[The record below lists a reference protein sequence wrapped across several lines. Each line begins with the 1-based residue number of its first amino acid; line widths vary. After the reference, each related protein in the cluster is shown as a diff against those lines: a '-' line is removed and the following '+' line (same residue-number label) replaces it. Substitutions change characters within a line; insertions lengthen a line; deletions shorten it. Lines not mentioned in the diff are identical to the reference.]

1 MSALAVAPADN
12 ATSTVRQIVH
22 RSRGQ
27 THGPITRLMSPGDL
41 GEVLKPFVFLDLFD
55 NGGKPT
61 SGFGLHPHSGIATLT
76 YIAEG
81 SVGYED
87 TNGAKGVLEAGAV
100 EWMQAGG
107 GVWHGG
113 GGGRPGRTR
122 GFQLWIALPPNLELG
137 PSTSLY
143 QSAVDVPVAGPA
155 RVLLGSQGGALSAI
169 AAPAPINYFAV
180 TLGAGERW
188 TYQPPHGHGV
198 LWIAAGRGQVATPDV
213 VAEGEIAVF
222 EPGRQAVEFVGRSD
236 AEFVVGSA
244 APHDHELVLGYYSV
258 HTSPEALLKGEANI
272 QAIRRRLVQQGRLPD

>member
-1 MSALAVAPADN
+1 MPALAVAPAG
-12 ATSTVRQIVH
+12 AVRHIVH

-55 NGGKPT
+55 NGGKPL

-76 YIAEG
+76 YMAEG

-113 GGGRPGRTR
+113 GSGKPGRAR
-122 GFQLWIALPPNLELG
+122 GFQQWIGLPPNPELG

-143 QSAVDVPVAGPA
+143 QSAGDVPAAGPA
-155 RVLLGSQGGALSAI
+155 RVLLGSHAGATSAI
-169 AAPAPINYFAV
+169 AAPSPINYLAV
-180 TLGAGERW
+180 KLGKGGRW
-188 TYQPPHGHGV
+188 TYQPPHGHSV
-198 LWIAAGRGQVATPDV
+198 LWIAAGKGQVATPELVD
-213 VAEGEIAVF
+213 EGEIAIF
-222 EPGRQAVEFVGRSD
+222 EPGGGAVEFVARSD
-236 AEFVVGSA
+236 AEFVLGSA
-244 APHDHELVLGYYSV
+244 VPHDHELVLGYYSV
-258 HTSPEALLKGEANI
+258 HTTPDALQKGEANI
-272 QAIRRRLVQQGRLPD
+272 QAIRRRLVQQGRL